1 MLLAFGIEWDE
12 WPVVSFVLCT
22 LIAVESSAIAAVFVH
37 AKYFEKSTQDPRGQ
51 YLPLRTDNEADI
63 YDFDEANPTD
73 IRNIRNT
80 NLNESD
86 FGDVSEIL

>member
-1 MLLAFGIEWDE
+1 MQNILKNPPKTHVGNI
-12 WPVVSFVLCT
+12 
-22 LIAVESSAIAAVFVH
+22 
-37 AKYFEKSTQDPRGQ
+37 
-51 YLPLRTDNEADI
+51 LPLRTDNEADI
-63 YDFDEANPTD
+63 YDFDETNPTD